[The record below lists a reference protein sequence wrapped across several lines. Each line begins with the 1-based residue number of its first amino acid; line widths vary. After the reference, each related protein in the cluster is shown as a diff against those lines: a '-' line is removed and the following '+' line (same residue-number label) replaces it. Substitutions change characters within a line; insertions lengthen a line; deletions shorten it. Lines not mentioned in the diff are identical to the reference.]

1 MQKYTPEYTDL
12 SVRFMAARTVANH
25 GAFFTPHLREGMSLL
40 DCGCGPGTITLGL
53 AELVAPGA
61 VTGVDAEP
69 TQVTIA
75 RRAAIETHA
84 QNVEFQIAD
93 ANKLPFADGMFD
105 GVFSHAL
112 LEHLADPVGAL
123 REFRR
128 VLKPGSVA
136 GVCSPDW
143 GGFVIAPTSS
153 EVEAALASY
162 MDVRRSNGGD
172 PRAGRMLG
180 GYMSE
185 AGFTSISMSARY
197 ECYQDRDRIAE
208 YLAHILDMT
217 PDEDHEPNRAAK
229 TLRTWA
235 QSPYGLFAHC
245 WVSAIG
251 LA

>member
-1 MQKYTPEYTDL
+1 
-12 SVRFMAARTVANH
+12 
-25 GAFFTPHLREGMSLL
+25 
-40 DCGCGPGTITLGL
+40 
-53 AELVAPGA
+53 
-61 VTGVDAEP
+61 
-69 TQVTIA
+69 
-75 RRAAIETHA
+75 
-84 QNVEFQIAD
+84 
-93 ANKLPFADGMFD
+93 
-105 GVFSHAL
+105 
-112 LEHLADPVGAL
+112 
-123 REFRR
+123 
-128 VLKPGSVA
+128 
-136 GVCSPDW
+136 
-143 GGFVIAPTSS
+143 
-153 EVEAALASY
+153 
-162 MDVRRSNGGD
+162 
-172 PRAGRMLG
+172 MLG